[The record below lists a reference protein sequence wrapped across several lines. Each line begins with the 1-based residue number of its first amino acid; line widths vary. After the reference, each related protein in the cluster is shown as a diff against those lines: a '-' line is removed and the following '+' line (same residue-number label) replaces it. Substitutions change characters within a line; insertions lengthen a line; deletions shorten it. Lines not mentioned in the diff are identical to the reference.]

1 MVKTQFRKKRRNT
14 KKTMRRQIKGGDDL
28 ELFHKLTA
36 DVRPP
41 KSDLE
46 RFHELTADVR
56 PPKSDLERFHELTA
70 DVRPSQSKI
79 LNPRQSKILNRMKKP
94 STNFMGRYKP
104 NGSIFKSHYNK

>member
-28 ELFHKLTA
+28 ALFHKLTA

-46 RFHELTADVR
+46 H
-56 PPKSDLERFHELTA
+56 FHELTA

-94 STNFMGRYKP
+94 SANFMGRYKP

>member
-1 MVKTQFRKKRRNT
+1 MVKTHFRKKRRNT

-28 ELFHKLTA
+28 ELFHK
-36 DVRPP
+36 
-41 KSDLE
+41 
-46 RFHELTADVR
+46 LTADVR